1 MLSYDYI
8 NKEWIVSR
16 AALRVYRVAA
26 ILSLVLFLIMA
37 AEIVGEVPSV
47 LGPVLKPLLLV
58 GILGAGITVVGMQ
71 FFLFRFDDSHPLK
84 QIFWF
89 CAMFFVPLGPALY
102 CLIVYSRSKALRNS
116 CADSV
121 KEASV

>member
-1 MLSYDYI
+1 MLSYEYI

>member
-1 MLSYDYI
+1 MLSYEYI

-16 AALRVYRVAA
+16 AARRVYRLAA

-37 AEIVGEVPSV
+37 AQLVGEVPSV
-47 LGPVLKPLLLV
+47 LGPVLKPLLLA
-58 GILGAGITVVGMQ
+58 GILGAGITVVGME

-89 CAMFFVPLGPALY
+89 CVMLFVPLGPALY
-102 CLIVYSRSKALRNS
+102 CLIVYSRSNALKNS

>member
-1 MLSYDYI
+1 MLSYEYI

-16 AALRVYRVAA
+16 AARRVYRLAA
-26 ILSLVLFLIMA
+26 ILSLVLFLVMA
-37 AEIVGEVPSV
+37 AQLVGEVPSV
-47 LGPVLKPLLLV
+47 LEPVLKPLLLA
-58 GILGAGITVVGMQ
+58 GILGAGITVVGME

-89 CAMFFVPLGPALY
+89 CAMLFVPLGPALY
-102 CLIVYSRSKALRNS
+102 CIIVYSHSKALKDS